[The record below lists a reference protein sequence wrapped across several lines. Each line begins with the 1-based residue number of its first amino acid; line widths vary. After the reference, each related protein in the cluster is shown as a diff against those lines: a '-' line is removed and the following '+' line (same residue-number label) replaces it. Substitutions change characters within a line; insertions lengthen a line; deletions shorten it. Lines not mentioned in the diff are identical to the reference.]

1 MINIDEAGFS
11 KSVKTQYS
19 WLHIGSDASIINDVF
34 QGQTY
39 LILAV
44 LQFRYWIR
52 VIKDETI
59 TSFDYAIYIITILIK
74 IISCA
79 GYDVQNKVTIIH
91 D

>member
-1 MINIDEAGFS
+1 MAVF
-11 KSVKTQYS
+11 
-19 WLHIGSDASIINDVF
+19 GSDASIINDVF
-34 QGQTY
+34 QGRTN

-44 LQFRYWIR
+44 SQLGDWIG

-59 TSFDYAIYIITILIK
+59 TSFDYAIFITILIK

-79 GYDVQNKVTIIH
+79 GYDVHYKVTIIH